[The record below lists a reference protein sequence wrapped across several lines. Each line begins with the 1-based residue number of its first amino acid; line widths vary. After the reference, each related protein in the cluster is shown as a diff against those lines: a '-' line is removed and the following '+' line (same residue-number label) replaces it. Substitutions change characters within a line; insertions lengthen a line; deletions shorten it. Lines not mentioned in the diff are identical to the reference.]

1 MWVRLLHILPYL
13 MNLDHNLDYNTYNT
27 QNSNS
32 VLVRQLAES
41 GDIKLID
48 WFDSNTSTFLK
59 ETRGIQHVKRG
70 NLCILNLLYKNNEYN
85 NSTVK

>member
-1 MWVRLLHILPYL
+1 
-13 MNLDHNLDYNTYNT
+13 MNLDHNLDYNAYNT
-27 QNSNS
+27 PNRSS

-70 NLCILNLLYKNNEYN
+70 DFVYFNLLYKNNKYN
-85 NSTVK
+85 NGTVK